1 MFHRERPEQEYQPL
15 YEQYGI
21 GTTTWSPLASGLLT
35 GKVRR
40 PVAHPARRALMAT
53 MQYNSGIPENSR
65 LATHS
70 DVFQQTLKELRSPE
84 GQAKLEK
91 VRQLSK
97 LATEELDSTPAAVA
111 LAWIAKVNPYTSTII
126 LGASSPEQ
134 VKENLRAIDVLPKLT
149 PEVMERIE
157 KILENKPPN
166 MQAYARA
173 PLDGVR
179 P

>member
-1 MFHRERPEQEYQPL
+1 
-15 YEQYGI
+15 
-21 GTTTWSPLASGLLT
+21 
-35 GKVRR
+35 
-40 PVAHPARRALMAT
+40 MAT